1 MSSRRVRPARYQ
13 GFRTGRVARGSLS
26 LAVLTAAA
34 LVPVVTGTAS
44 AAIGGHAAVS
54 GLTGDFNGDGHVDL
68 VASAPDAT
76 VDGAEGAGVV
86 TIAYG
91 SAAGAGVEQ
100 GDRATVSQNTD
111 GVGGEADAGDH
122 FGFSV
127 AVADFDEDGYDD
139 LAAGVPGEDVE
150 GEAEA
155 GTVQILWGSAAGVSG
170 SATLTDPATE
180 NHQAHGRT
188 LAAGDFNGDGR
199 ADLATGNTSP
209 EMWLYSGG
217 FTREGGHGGTYPLG
231 YLYTWNGEVTALT
244 AGDVTGD
251 GADDLLV
258 NHRSLY
264 RSGAG
269 ESGVLG
275 LDRASY
281 DMAARGYA
289 STFGDFDGDGYT
301 DVVTARANKGG
312 EITYIP
318 GGPTS
323 ATDPTWTGNYDRS
336 YTMNQA
342 QFDTPGEDRI
352 YDRYGA
358 GLAAGDINGDG
369 YDDLI
374 AGDPNEDAD
383 GGAVADAGHVVVLY
397 GARNGLVTTG
407 RQVFDQGFEGIPG
420 DNETGDEFGAQLL
433 LEDLNGD
440 GRKDL
445 TIAAPGEDG
454 GSGALTT
461 LLGTGTG
468 LTTAGVRTLDTASYG
483 LSAAGQPRLG
493 SGLQGHPPITPQP
506 APPAG

>member
-1 MSSRRVRPARYQ
+1 MVRGA
-13 GFRTGRVARGSLS
+13 LS
-26 LAVLTAAA
+26 LAVLAGGA
-34 LVPVVTGTAS
+34 LVPAMTGTAS
-44 AAIGGHAAVS
+44 AAVGGHAAVS

-76 VDGAEGAGVV
+76 VDGAAGAGVV
-86 TIAYG
+86 TVAFG

-100 GDRATVSQNTD
+100 GDRATFSQNTE

-127 AVADFDEDGYDD
+127 AVADFDGDGYDD

-155 GTVQILWGSAAGVSG
+155 GSVQILWGSADGIAG
-170 SATLTDPATE
+170 SATLTDPATQ

-209 EMWLYSGG
+209 EAWLYAGG
-217 FTREGGHGGTYPLG
+217 FTREGGNGGTYPLG

-269 ESGVLG
+269 DSGVLG
-275 LDRASY
+275 LNPSPY
-281 DMAARGYA
+281 DLAARGYA
-289 STFGDFDGDGYT
+289 SAFGDFNGDGYT
-301 DVVTARANKGG
+301 DVVTARDYKGG
-312 EITYIP
+312 EINYVP
-318 GGPTS
+318 GGPAS
-323 ATDPTWTGNYDRS
+323 ATDPTWTGDYDRS

-342 QFDTPGEDRI
+342 DFGAPGEDRI

-369 YDDLI
+369 YDEI
-374 AGDPNEDAD
+374 VAGDPNEDTD
-383 GGAVADAGHVVVLY
+383 GETVADAGHVVVLY
-397 GARNGLVTTG
+397 GNRIGLVTTG
-407 RQVFDQGFEGIPG
+407 RQVFDQGSEGIPG
-420 DNETGDEFGAQLL
+420 ENESGDEFGAQLL
-433 LEDLNGD
+433 LEDFNGD

-461 LLGTGTG
+461 LPGSDTG
-468 LTTAGVRTLDTASYG
+468 LVTTGVRTLDTASYG